1 MKPIIGMLA
10 EVDDERLTHVRPAYV
25 HAIEAAGGLPLLL
38 PYIEDA
44 EAVADF
50 VALCDGFFFTG
61 GMDVDPARYGEKIK
75 PTCGTIQRYRDDL
88 EFRVLGEVLKTDKP
102 ILAICR
108 GAQLVNI
115 AFGGTL
121 YQDLPSEYD
130 TSVLHRQRESDFA
143 PSHPILVE
151 RGTPLFELVGKATMM
166 GNSFHH
172 QAIKTLG
179 EGLEV
184 MARAE
189 DGMIEAVWATR
200 ARYLRAY
207 QWHPE
212 RLYDLDADNRTVFA
226 EFISEAR
233 KTQRHT

>member
-1 MKPIIGMLA
+1 MNPIIGILA
-10 EVDDERLTHVRPAYV
+10 EVDDERLTCVLPTYI

-38 PYIEDA
+38 PYVENIET
-44 EAVADF
+44 VADF
-50 VALCDGFFFTG
+50 TRRCDGFCFTG
-61 GMDVDPARYGEKIK
+61 GMDVDPARYGEAIK
-75 PTCGTIQRYRDDL
+75 PACGTIQRYRDDL
-88 EFRVLGEVLKTDKP
+88 EFRVLGEVLKADKP

-108 GAQLVNI
+108 GAQLINV

-130 TSVLHRQRESDFA
+130 TPIPHRQSEGKFE

-151 RGTPLFELVGKATMM
+151 QGTPLFALVGKTSMT

-172 QAIKTLG
+172 QAIKDLG
-179 EGLEV
+179 DGLEI

-189 DGMIEAVWATR
+189 DGIVEAVWSPKM
-200 ARYLRAY
+200 RYLRAY

-212 RLYDLDADNRTVFA
+212 RLYDLDADNRSIFENFVLET
-226 EFISEAR
+226 R
-233 KTQRHT
+233 NGKDKK